1 MKERKQKEV
10 YHMEPNIYQ
19 MEKWLEEQEL
29 HLRKACRSAAGRERG
44 RTKRPALG
52 PVLAWIG
59 LKQTDKALK

>member
-1 MKERKQKEV
+1 
-10 YHMEPNIYQ
+10 MEPNIYQ

-44 RTKRPALG
+44 STKRPALG